1 MKYQKALLCIAL
13 AGTLLFSGC
22 GSTDNSTGD
31 NTNISS
37 SVESTVETSTEDT
50 DAKPDENTVTGM
62 ISEITDSTITVA
74 AMPGGGQGDAPGNPP
89 SDNNGGAPADKP
101 DSDGTDST
109 EAPGNPPSD
118 ANGNGSAPADK
129 PDSDGTDST
138 EAPGNPPSDDNG
150 SAPDMSNMTTE
161 TINLTDSTIYY
172 DKDGKETTLSALSEG
187 TMVTITLDDD
197 GNAATVTIS
206 DNVGGQHG
214 GDTPGGGAPGGSASS
229 QPESYDAVTEYT
241 EDTEVS
247 NESFSSTGSDENAV
261 LVSNG
266 ANVALKDITLDRTS
280 SDSTGG
286 DSSSFYGVGA
296 GLLVTDGTVTI
307 DNATITTDS
316 AGGAGIFSYGN
327 GNVTVSDST
336 ITTRQD
342 TSGGIHVAGGGTLT
356 AKNLTVTTNG
366 ESSAAIRS
374 DRGGGTMTVDG
385 GSYTSNGTGSPAVY
399 CTADISISN
408 AALTANGSEAV
419 CIEGLNSLKL
429 TDCDLTGNIPENE
442 QNDCNW
448 TVILY
453 QSMSGDSEVGNSDF
467 SMTGGSL
474 TSKNGGM
481 FYTTNTESTFY
492 LSGVDL
498 SYSDSNDFL
507 LKCTG
512 NSNAR
517 GWGSSGA
524 NGADCEFT
532 ADVQTM
538 AGKII
543 WDSISQLDVS
553 LENKSTWTGSFFQDE
568 SNAGNGGDGYANLT
582 IDSSSTWIVDGDSTL
597 SSITCKGTI
606 TDKDGNTVTIK
617 GTDGTTYVE
626 GTSDYTITVSSYEA

>member
-1 MKYQKALLCIAL
+1 
-13 AGTLLFSGC
+13 
-22 GSTDNSTGD
+22 
-31 NTNISS
+31 
-37 SVESTVETSTEDT
+37 
-50 DAKPDENTVTGM
+50 
-62 ISEITDSTITVA
+62 
-74 AMPGGGQGDAPGNPP
+74 
-89 SDNNGGAPADKP
+89 
-101 DSDGTDST
+101 
-109 EAPGNPPSD
+109 
-118 ANGNGSAPADK
+118 
-129 PDSDGTDST
+129 
-138 EAPGNPPSDDNG
+138 
-150 SAPDMSNMTTE
+150 MSNMTTE

>member
-13 AGTLLFSGC
+13 AGTLIFSGC
-22 GSTDNSTGD
+22 GSTNNSTDTD
-31 NTNISS
+31 NTTSTSS
-37 SVESTVETSTEDT
+37 SVESTVEASTEDT
-50 DAKPDENTVTGM
+50 DTKSDENTIMGM

-74 AMPGGGQGDAPGNPP
+74 TMPGGGQGEAPGNPP
-89 SDNNGGAPADKP
+89 SDNNG
-101 DSDGTDST
+101 SD
-109 EAPGNPPSD
+109 N
-118 ANGNGSAPADK
+118 NSAPADK

-138 EAPGNPPSDDNG
+138 ETPDNQPSSDNTSAPSDNG
-150 SAPDMSNMTTE
+150 GTPDMGNMSTE
-161 TINLTDSTIYY
+161 TINLTDSTVYY
-172 DKDGKETTLSALSEG
+172 DKDGNETTLSALSEG
-187 TMVTITLDDD
+187 TMVTITFDDD

-206 DNVGGQHG
+206 DGGN
-214 GDTPGGGAPGGSASS
+214 APGGSASS
-229 QPESYDAVTEYT
+229 QPESYNAVTEYT

-247 NESFSSTGSDENAV
+247 DASFSSTGSDENAI

-266 ANVALKDITLDRTS
+266 ANVTLKNITLDRTS

-453 QSMSGDSEVGNSDF
+453 QSMSGDSEVGNSNF

-474 TSKNGGM
+474 TSENGGM

-498 SYSDSNDFL
+498 NYSDSNDFL

-532 ADVQTM
+532 ADSQTM

-553 LENKSTWTGSFFQDE
+553 LKNKSTWTGSFVQDE
-568 SNAGNGGDGYANLT
+568 SNAGNGGDGYADLT
-582 IDSSSTWIVDGDSTL
+582 VDSSSTWIVDGDSTL
-597 SSITCKGTI
+597 SSLTCKGTI
-606 TDKDGNTVTIK
+606 TDADGNTVTVK
-617 GTDGTTYVE
+617 STDGTTYVE
-626 GTSDYTITVSSYEA
+626 GTSSYTITVNSYEA

>member
-13 AGTLLFSGC
+13 AGTLIFSGC
-22 GSTDNSTGD
+22 GSTNNSSGNKTD
-31 NTNISS
+31 TSS

-50 DAKPDENTVTGM
+50 DAKSDENTVTGM

-74 AMPGGGQGDAPGNPP
+74 AMPGGGQGEAPGNPPSDGNSSDNDSAPADKPDSDNKDQGKAPGNPP
-89 SDNNGGAPADKP
+89 SDNNSA
-101 DSDGTDST
+101 
-109 EAPGNPPSD
+109 PSD
-118 ANGNGSAPADK
+118 NGG
-129 PDSDGTDST
+129 
-138 EAPGNPPSDDNG
+138 
-150 SAPDMSNMTTE
+150 APDMSNMTTE

-187 TMVTITLDDD
+187 TMVTITLDNG

-206 DNVGGQHG
+206 DNAGGQ
-214 GDTPGGGAPGGSASS
+214 PGGGAPGGSASS

-247 NESFSSTGSDENAV
+247 DETFSSTRSDENAV

-266 ANVALKDITLDRTS
+266 ANVTLKNITLDRTS

-296 GLLVTDGTVTI
+296 GLLVTDGTVTV

-336 ITTRQD
+336 ITTKRD

-408 AALTANGSEAV
+408 ATLTANGSEAV

-474 TSKNGGM
+474 TPM
-481 FYTTNTESTFY
+481 
-492 LSGVDL
+492 
-498 SYSDSNDFL
+498 
-507 LKCTG
+507 
-512 NSNAR
+512 
-517 GWGSSGA
+517 
-524 NGADCEFT
+524 
-532 ADVQTM
+532 
-538 AGKII
+538 
-543 WDSISQLDVS
+543 IS
-553 LENKSTWTGSFFQDE
+553 
-568 SNAGNGGDGYANLT
+568 
-582 IDSSSTWIVDGDSTL
+582 
-597 SSITCKGTI
+597 C
-606 TDKDGNTVTIK
+606 
-617 GTDGTTYVE
+617 
-626 GTSDYTITVSSYEA
+626 

>member
-1 MKYQKALLCIAL
+1 MKYQKALLCITL
-13 AGTLLFSGC
+13 AGTLIFSGC
-22 GSTDNSTGD
+22 GSTNNSTGN
-31 NTNISS
+31 NTNTSS

-50 DAKPDENTVTGM
+50 DAKSDEYTVTGM

-74 AMPGGGQGDAPGNPP
+74 AMPGGGQGEAPGNPP
-89 SDNNGGAPADKP
+89 SDNNGGAPAGSGN
-101 DSDGTDST
+101 SDNNDST
-109 EAPGNPPSD
+109 EAPG
-118 ANGNGSAPADK
+118 K
-129 PDSDGTDST
+129 PDSDGADST
-138 EAPGNPPSDDNG
+138 ETPGNPPSGDNNSAPSG
-150 SAPDMSNMTTE
+150 NSGAPDMNNMTTE
-161 TINLTDSTIYY
+161 TINLTDSIIYY

-197 GNAATVTIS
+197 GNATTVTIS
-206 DNVGGQHG
+206 DNAGGQPG
-214 GDTPGGGAPGGSASS
+214 GNTPGGGAPGGSTSS
-229 QPESYDAVTEYT
+229 QPESYNAVTEYT

-247 NESFSSTGSDENAV
+247 DASFSSTGKDENAIF
-261 LVSNG
+261 VSNG
-266 ANVALKDITLDRTS
+266 ANVTLKDITLDRTS
-280 SDSTGG
+280 SDSTDG

-419 CIEGLNSLKL
+419 CIDGLNSLKL

-532 ADVQTM
+532 TDAQTM

-543 WDSISQLDVS
+543 WDS
-553 LENKSTWTGSFFQDE
+553 
-568 SNAGNGGDGYANLT
+568 
-582 IDSSSTWIVDGDSTL
+582 TL
-597 SSITCKGTI
+597 SSLTCKGTI
-606 TDKDGNTVTIK
+606 TDEDGNTVTVK
-617 GTDGTTYVE
+617 GSDGTTYVE